1 MTKVHAFISLY
12 IQNLIMFN
20 NFISDREVTK
30 DWHEM
35 ITLYNL
41 HEEYLLWLIT

>member
-1 MTKVHAFISLY
+1 
-12 IQNLIMFN
+12 MFN

-41 HEEYLLWLIT
+41 HEEYLLWLINMVNYLTTNKRKSIG